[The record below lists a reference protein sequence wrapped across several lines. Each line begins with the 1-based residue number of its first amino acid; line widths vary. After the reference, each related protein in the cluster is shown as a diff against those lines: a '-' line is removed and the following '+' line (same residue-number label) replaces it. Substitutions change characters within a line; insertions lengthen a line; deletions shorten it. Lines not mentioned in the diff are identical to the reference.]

1 MVEVAISSFDVVEGS
16 RRIYIHPMFGESGR
30 GLSGANDDDSVL
42 VAVVGRAQAWLVGV
56 LCGRR
61 RS

>member
-1 MVEVAISSFDVVEGS
+1 MVEVEIRSFDVVDGS
-16 RRIYIHPMFGESGR
+16 RRIYIHPMFGESGS

-42 VAVVGRAQAWLVGV
+42 VAIVGRAQAWLVGV
-56 LCGRR
+56 LCWRR

>member
-1 MVEVAISSFDVVEGS
+1 VVEVEISGFDVVEGS

-30 GLSGANDDDSVL
+30 GLSGAIDDDSVL
-42 VAVVGRAQAWLVGV
+42 VAIVGRGQAWLVGV
-56 LCGRR
+56 LCWRR